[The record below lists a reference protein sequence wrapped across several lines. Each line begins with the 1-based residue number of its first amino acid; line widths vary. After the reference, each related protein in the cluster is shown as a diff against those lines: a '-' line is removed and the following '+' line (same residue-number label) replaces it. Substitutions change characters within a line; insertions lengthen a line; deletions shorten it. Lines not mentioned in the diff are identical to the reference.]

1 MRVDPRVPSSSDV
14 QTNRVNDA
22 ASAPAEK
29 SKRSAPSRQDDN
41 LHLSGSHETV
51 SRLRVELKRVPEV
64 RQERV
69 QSLRDSIQDGRYQIN
84 DQQLADAILSDSLG
98 RVTVR

>member
-1 MRVDPRVPSSSDV
+1 
-14 QTNRVNDA
+14 
-22 ASAPAEK
+22 
-29 SKRSAPSRQDDN
+29 
-41 LHLSGSHETV
+41 
-51 SRLRVELKRVPEV
+51 VELKRVPEV